1 MPVSTLAPV
10 RITRW
15 RGGQH
20 PTLDK
25 ISRQLEHEGLR
36 PYTWTCTPNFR
47 HAACSHGYDKTLYCV
62 QGAIEIEFPQT
73 NARVTLHAGDRIDLL
88 GGVRYSMIIGPSGA
102 QGVEAARR

>member
-1 MPVSTLAPV
+1 MSTTILSPV

-25 ISRQLEHEGLR
+25 ITRQLEQEGLR
-36 PYTWTCTPNFR
+36 PYIWTCTPNFR
-47 HAACSHGYDKTLYCV
+47 HAARSHGYDKTLYCV
-62 QGAIEIEFPQT
+62 QGSFEVEFPGS
-73 NARVTLHAGDRIDLL
+73 NARVTLSAGDRIDLL
-88 GGVRYSMIIGPSGA
+88 EGVRYSMIVGPSGA